1 MNIQS
6 PLPLVSIGL
15 PVHNGERFLAS
26 AIESILSQTYSH
38 FELIISDNASTDGT
52 QAICRAF
59 AALDK
64 RVQYVRNKTN
74 LGAARNYN
82 ATIERATGTYFKW
95 AAHDDLCKP
104 TLIQRCVDLLET
116 HPDVVLAYAKTTIID
131 EYGNVINDRFEDLY
145 NLRWKRASRRYK
157 AFTKTPLDCNPV
169 FGVMRLSALRKTPG
183 IGPYESSDR
192 VLLGELALLGE
203 IAEVPER
210 LFLRR
215 YHPDVSTFAC
225 KSKKEIAAWFDP
237 ASKGRFTRLRR
248 FGEYIRSLYRVPL
261 SIGERFVCVGYLLL
275 FYARTYTQPARWGR
289 IVKQENAKFS
299 LATYSR
305 HSPAK
310 TELEK
315 EEIL

>member
-15 PVHNGERFLAS
+15 PVHNGEEFLAS

-59 AALDK
+59 AALDN
-64 RVQYVRNKTN
+64 RVRYVRNKTN
-74 LGAARNYN
+74 AGAARNYN
-82 ATIERATGTYFKW
+82 ATVERATGTYFKW
-95 AAHDDLCKP
+95 ASHDDLCRP
-104 TLIQRCVDLLET
+104 TFIQRCVDVLET
-116 HPDVVLAYAKTTIID
+116 YPEVVLAYPKTIIIN
-131 EYGNVINDRFEDLY
+131 ESGNVINDRFEDLY
-145 NLRWKRASRRYK
+145 NLRWKTPSRRYK

-169 FGVMRLSALRKTPG
+169 FGLMRLSALRRTPG

-215 YHPDVSTFAC
+215 YHPHVSTFAC

-237 ASKGRFTRLRR
+237 SSTGRFTRLQR
-248 FGEYIRSLYRVPL
+248 FVEYIRSIYRVHL
-261 SIGERFVCVGYLLL
+261 SFGERFMCVWYLLL
-275 FYARTYTQPARWGR
+275 FYAQTYTQPARWGR

-299 LATYSR
+299 LATYSQYK
-305 HSPAK
+305 PAK
-310 TELEK
+310 TVHEK
-315 EEIL
+315 EEIY